1 MTRLS
6 RSFGKDTIIFETGKV
21 AKKSDGA
28 IWVQYGDTIVLVT
41 VVVSTSAREEVNFVP
56 LLVDYRERTYAA
68 GKIPGGFFKREGAPG
83 TQEILAG
90 RLIDRSIRPLFPDG
104 FRNETQV
111 VATVLSASES
121 NQPGVLGILGAS
133 LSLAIANLSF
143 AKLIGAVRVG
153 RVKDNFIIN
162 PTDEELKESQ
172 IDLVVAGDK
181 EGIFMVEGET
191 NKVEESVILETLRQ
205 AQSAIRELI
214 SLEEEF
220 ISLVSIDSE
229 RHFSICDPTEEIEK
243 EVKDRIWERV
253 KAIESSWGKE
263 KKEAY
268 LEKVKQDFLEE
279 FLPNEPQKE
288 QGLLAILEKMKKKK
302 MRELVLLEGKRWN
315 GRVPDEIRSIEC
327 EVGILP
333 RVHGSGL
340 FTRGGTQSLTVVTL
354 GSSADKQVVKG
365 LHKEEISKHFM
376 FHYNFLP
383 FCTGE
388 VKFLRAPA
396 RREIGHGFLA
406 EKAILPVLPA
416 TDSFPYT
423 IRLVSDVLESNG
435 SSSMA
440 SVCGGSLS
448 LMDAGVPISETV
460 AGVGIGLISD
470 QDKFVILTDIEGLED
485 YLGDMDFKVA
495 GTWDKIT
502 ALQLDIKISGVSLE
516 IIEEA
521 LAKARKARQ
530 FIIGE
535 MNRVI
540 ERPREFLS
548 PHAPHIVTT
557 AVPQDKIG
565 VIIGPG
571 GRVIKK
577 IIQDTGAD
585 IDIDDVEE
593 LVTISSMDEE
603 STNRALEI
611 VKSIIQEPKV
621 GDIYSGTVKKV
632 TDFGAFVEIAPGREG
647 LVHVSELSEH
657 FVKNVSDVIKVGDK
671 IRVKLINVDDLG
683 RLSLSKR
690 KAESKSDS
698 KDDSSRERGGRSRA
712 RDDRK

>member
-1 MTRLS
+1 
-6 RSFGKDTIIFETGKV
+6 
-21 AKKSDGA
+21 
-28 IWVQYGDTIVLVT
+28 
-41 VVVSTSAREEVNFVP
+41 
-56 LLVDYRERTYAA
+56 
-68 GKIPGGFFKREGAPG
+68 
-83 TQEILAG
+83 
-90 RLIDRSIRPLFPDG
+90 
-104 FRNETQV
+104 
-111 VATVLSASES
+111 
-121 NQPGVLGILGAS
+121 
-133 LSLAIANLSF
+133 
-143 AKLIGAVRVG
+143 
-153 RVKDNFIIN
+153 
-162 PTDEELKESQ
+162 
-172 IDLVVAGDK
+172 
-181 EGIFMVEGET
+181 
-191 NKVEESVILETLRQ
+191 
-205 AQSAIRELI
+205 
-214 SLEEEF
+214 
-220 ISLVSIDSE
+220 
-229 RHFSICDPTEEIEK
+229 
-243 EVKDRIWERV
+243 
-253 KAIESSWGKE
+253 
-263 KKEAY
+263 
-268 LEKVKQDFLEE
+268 
-279 FLPNEPQKE
+279 
-288 QGLLAILEKMKKKK
+288 
-302 MRELVLLEGKRWN
+302 
-315 GRVPDEIRSIEC
+315 
-327 EVGILP
+327 
-333 RVHGSGL
+333 
-340 FTRGGTQSLTVVTL
+340 
-354 GSSADKQVVKG
+354 
-365 LHKEEISKHFM
+365 M

-383 FCTGE
+383 FSTGE
-388 VKFLRAPA
+388 IKFLRAPG

-406 EKAILPVLPA
+406 ERAILPVLPA
-416 TDSFPYT
+416 ADSFPYT
-423 IRLVSDVLESNG
+423 VRLVSDILESNG

-460 AGVGIGLISD
+460 AGVGIGLIID

-540 ERPREFLS
+540 EKPREFLS

-698 KDDSSRERGGRSRA
+698 KDHYSEEKGRGSRS